1 MMKKITQIISVVSL
15 LIAVMAVIL
24 NFKVLFGKG
33 YFVRFAIFS
42 TIQSGDMLGFIGNLI
57 GLVVTALAFAAM
69 GWFGIMLTIMNKEK
83 ARKPAFISGVSVTA
97 LALVSL
103 FFSFGHGFNVGD
115 IFVLLFP
122 AVYTF
127 FVVQSTK
134 E

>member
-1 MMKKITQIISVVSL
+1 MKKITQIISVVSL
-15 LIAVMAVIL
+15 LIAVIALIL
-24 NFKVLFGKG
+24 NFQVLFGKG

-42 TIQSGDMLGFIGNLI
+42 TIRSGDMLGFIGNLI
-57 GLVVTALAFAAM
+57 GLIVTALAFASM

-83 ARKPAFISGVSVTA
+83 ARKPAFISGICVTA

-115 IFVLLFP
+115 VFVLLFP

>member
-1 MMKKITQIISVVSL
+1 MKKITQIISVVSL
-15 LIAVMAVIL
+15 LIAVIALIL
-24 NFKVLFGKG
+24 NFQVLFGKG

-42 TIQSGDMLGFIGNLI
+42 TIRSGDMLGFIGNLI
-57 GLVVTALAFAAM
+57 GLIVTALAFASM

-83 ARKPAFISGVSVTA
+83 ARKPAFISGVCVTA

-115 IFVLLFP
+115 VFVLLFP

>member
-1 MMKKITQIISVVSL
+1 MKKITQIISVVSL

-24 NFKVLFGKG
+24 NFQVLFGKG

-42 TIQSGDMLGFIGNLI
+42 TIQSGNMIGFIGNLI
-57 GLVVTALAFAAM
+57 GLVVTALAFASM
-69 GWFGIMLTIMNKEK
+69 GWFGVMLTIMNKEK
-83 ARKPAFISGVSVTA
+83 ARKPAFISGVCVTA

-115 IFVLLFP
+115 VFVLLFP